1 MVAPLAD
8 PRVGAVTCFY
18 VSTDEKTVVQ
28 KLQTVGMYS
37 DFYPG
42 IVVAWQLDGV
52 KFALGPT
59 IATTRARARGVRRLR
74 DDREPTGR

>member
-1 MVAPLAD
+1 MN
-8 PRVGAVTCFY
+8 T
-18 VSTDEKTVVQ
+18 SVVQ

-59 IATTRARARGVRRLR
+59 IATSKARLSGFGGYETIENRPADDLLVGKTDCRAGI
-74 DDREPTGR
+74 